1 MRRFIGNLI
10 NKFLEWSFQ
19 RQEDKF
25 MRQAYEDRQKSLKRK
40 CK

>member
-10 NKFLEWSFQ
+10 SKFLEWSFQ
-19 RQEDKF
+19 RKENKF
-25 MRQAYEDRQKSLKRK
+25 MRQAYEDRQKGLKRK

>member
-10 NKFLEWSFQ
+10 SKFLEWSFQ
-19 RQEDKF
+19 RQEDKL
-25 MRQAYEDRQKSLKRK
+25 MRQAYEDRQKGLKRK